1 MFLLLG
7 YFKRVFNWLKYNQIQ
22 KTFIIRPNKPLHKM
36 QIKTNTKQTQASDLK
51 KDKTE
56 KASATTSK
64 RANLIKKVLE
74 LVGQHDQDIYICLHD
89 KKQNKVFQYS
99 SNVPEFGLNKISKLL
114 GSQKRK
120 TDAIQSL
127 GSFQ

>member
-1 MFLLLG
+1 
-7 YFKRVFNWLKYNQIQ
+7 
-22 KTFIIRPNKPLHKM
+22 M
-36 QIKTNTKQTQASDLK
+36 QIKRNTNQTQASDLK
-51 KDKTE
+51 KDKVE

-64 RANLIKKVLE
+64 RASLLKKVLE
-74 LVGQHDQDIYICLHD
+74 LVGQENQDIYICLHD

-127 GSFQ
+127 DTFQ

>member
-1 MFLLLG
+1 
-7 YFKRVFNWLKYNQIQ
+7 
-22 KTFIIRPNKPLHKM
+22 M
-36 QIKTNTKQTQASDLK
+36 QIKTNTKKTQASDLK
-51 KDKTE
+51 KDKAE
-56 KASATTSK
+56 KVSTTTSK
-64 RANLIKKVLE
+64 RASLIKKVLE
-74 LVGQHDQDIYICLHD
+74 LIGQQDQDIYICLHD